1 MRFVPVNSVREGAV
15 IAKPLIDS
23 NGSLLLK
30 EGVILSDPIIK
41 KIQGKGYNSLYI
53 KDDYSKGDIEDVIK
67 PEIRRKVTMKIKDT
81 FEFFVKNEGKKTQA
95 KTQMYKNLDELYDMS
110 KAIVDDLF
118 NQKDIMISM
127 VDIKS
132 MDNYTY
138 SHSVNVAVLSLVIG
152 IAAHLTKGELYELT
166 IGAMLHD
173 IGKIFVPK
181 GILNKPGKLTDEE
194 FEIIQQHTVKGYEYI
209 SENSDIKATSKII
222 ALQHHMNMDGSGY
235 PTEAKRAPLHKYSR
249 IVSIADIYDA
259 LTSDR
264 SYRKA
269 FAPSQAIE
277 YIMSLA
283 SSKLDIDYVKI
294 FAKKI
299 IPYPVGTLVMLSSGT
314 VAAVQ
319 KLNEGFPMRP
329 VVEPIINGQLA
340 GEEIDLMKKNN
351 LVINEIVYEISG

>member
-1 MRFVPVNSVREGAV
+1 MRFVPMNSVRKGAV

-30 EGVILSDPIIK
+30 EGVILSDPIIQ
-41 KIQGKGYNSLYI
+41 KIQDKGYKSIYV
-53 KDDYSKGDIEDVIK
+53 KDDYSQGDIEDVIK
-67 PEIRRKVTMKIKDT
+67 PEIRRKVTNKIKDT
-81 FEFFVKNEGKKTQA
+81 FEFFAKNQGRETQNSA
-95 KTQMYKNLDELYDMS
+95 QIYKNLDELYDMS

-152 IAAHLTKGELYELT
+152 IAAQLTKNELYEIT
-166 IGAMLHD
+166 MGAMLHD

-181 GILNKPGKLTDEE
+181 EILNKPGKLTDEE
-194 FEIIQQHTVKGYEYI
+194 FKIIQQHTVKGYEYI
-209 SENSDIKATSKII
+209 SQNSSIKATTKII
-222 ALQHHMNMDGSGY
+222 ALQHHLNMDGSGY
-235 PTEAKRAPLHKYSR
+235 PSGNKLSQIHKFSR

-269 FAPSQAIE
+269 FAPSEAIE

-283 SSKLDIDYVKI
+283 SSKLDIDYVKV
-294 FAKKI
+294 FVKKI
-299 IPYPVGTLVMLSSGT
+299 IPYPVGTIVMLSNGET
-314 VAAVQ
+314 AVVK

-329 VVEPIINGQLA
+329 VVELIINGKLTD
-340 GEEIDLMKKNN
+340 EKIDLMEMNN
-351 LVINEIVYEISG
+351 QVIKEIVYEISG